1 MGHMPAKQSHHTSLS
16 VEKRNLGNLAQ
27 RAAIMVSSELNANL
41 NIKEG
46 KSLLKW
52 WCEQHRDQLNI
63 LPIV

>member
-1 MGHMPAKQSHHTSLS
+1 MSHMPKKQSHHTSLL

-27 RAAIMVSSELNANL
+27 RVAIMESSELNENL

-46 KSLLKW
+46 NSLLKW
-52 WCEQHRDQLNI
+52 WCEQHRDQMNI

>member
-27 RAAIMVSSELNANL
+27 RVAIIVSSELNANL

-52 WCEQHRDQLNI
+52 WCEQHRDQLNT